1 MRTIDIKLP
10 SSWMDIPGDRINQL
24 SGLLQN
30 PDSSNSFLVK
40 AFLLLSGIRPMVKP
54 PVMIDE
60 VCFYWFRMGKSKFLL
75 STLRLTDA
83 AIKLSHLLNIKGIPV
98 TKWKGSSFWFRPPVY
113 GLYRMTVQEYLN
125 CENHFSAYTSNGDE
139 KHLVQLA
146 LNLWIPRWFTWNVS
160 RLIRKLN
167 PEVKSAI
174 GLFYIGSRAYLAEQ
188 FPNLFKPMEEGSDD
202 SGDITQLIRALNNGD
217 VTRNDAILKV
227 QLWDALKQ
235 LEEMAIQAEQIKQSM
250 KK

>member
-1 MRTIDIKLP
+1 MRTIEIKLP

-24 SGLLQN
+24 AGLLRN
-30 PDSSNSFLVK
+30 PDSSTGFLVK
-40 AFLLLSGIRPMVKP
+40 AFLLLSGIRPLIKP
-54 PVMIDE
+54 SVIIDE
-60 VCFYWFRMGKSKFLL
+60 VRQYWFRMGKSKFLL
-75 STLRLTDA
+75 SNLQLMGA
-83 AIKLSHLLNIKGIPV
+83 AMKLSHILDIKRIPV

-125 CENHFSAYTSNGDE
+125 CENHFAAYSSVGDE
-139 KHLVQLA
+139 KHLLQLA
-146 LNLWIPRWFTWNVS
+146 LNLWIPRWFTWNAS
-160 RLIRKLN
+160 RRILKLN
-167 PEVKSAI
+167 PEIKSAI
-174 GLFYIGSRAYLAEQ
+174 GLFYIGSRAYLAEN
-188 FPNLFKPMEEGSDD
+188 FPNLFKPTDEGTDE

-235 LEEMAIQAEQIKQSM
+235 LEDMAIQAERIKQSM